1 MTLSRANKTY
11 NKRAKMALVRS
22 SDPSNSSEYLPR
34 QAFWPSFMTG
44 QSKMWL
50 SIFEQCDLVFYP
62 RWPIFELD
70 LEIIKT
76 NFQTNFQDTCIKTVA
91 TRVVTFFYIFSSCD
105 LVFLSKMTYVRTH
118 PSNYLNMHSDQVWW

>member
-11 NKRAKMALVRS
+11 KRAKMALVRS
-22 SDPSNSSEYLPR
+22 PDPSNSSEYLPR

-50 SIFEQCDLVFYP
+50 SIFEQCDLVFDP

-70 LEIIKT
+70 IEIIKT

-91 TRVVTFFYIFSSCD
+91 TRVLTFCFICLAHVTKFFIQDDPCSNTSEQ
-105 LVFLSKMTYVRTH
+105 LPRQTSRLS
-118 PSNYLNMHSDQVWW
+118 WW